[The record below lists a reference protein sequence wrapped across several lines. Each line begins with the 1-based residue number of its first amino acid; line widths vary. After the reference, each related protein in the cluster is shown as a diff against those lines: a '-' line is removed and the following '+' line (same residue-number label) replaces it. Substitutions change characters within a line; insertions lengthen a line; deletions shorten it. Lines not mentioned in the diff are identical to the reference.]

1 MNVRLY
7 PKLAVSSMKKNGRL
21 YFPYILT
28 CIGMVMMFYI
38 IHSLSYSP
46 LIRQM
51 RGGSNVEV
59 VLTLGKF
66 VIAVFALIF
75 LTYTNSFLV
84 RRRNK
89 EFGLYNV
96 LGMGKR
102 GIMHIIVWES
112 LIVAVVGIV
121 TGLVLGIAF
130 SKFAELGLLNTIK
143 ADIDYRFTISPE
155 AISFTLQIFTV
166 IFFLLLIKSLIQ
178 VGRSNPLDLM
188 RSENVGEKPP
198 KANWLL
204 AVLGVVILGVAY
216 YMAVSIKSPLEAM
229 TLFFVAVILVIIATY
244 MMFCSASVVV
254 CRVLQKNKRYYYK
267 KNHFV
272 SVSSMAYRMKR
283 NGAGLASICILSTMV
298 LVMLSSTTS
307 LYIGVED
314 TLRSRYPMENQIEV
328 NINRLEDLDESRLSL
343 IRAEYE
349 KVFTDHGIA
358 PEKTL
363 EYRYAYIL
371 GRANGNA
378 IEPFSNRETGL
389 MFTYETTREI
399 FLISVEEYNM
409 VMGTDY
415 IVEPGQALIYPM
427 GCEFSDSTISIGN
440 LHLDV
445 VGRTKKSMLSSSAMV
460 SIVPVIMVVISDYEE
475 LVPLATMVDTHN
487 EPILTLKWYYG
498 YNIDVNE
505 EKCAAIFNEQK
516 SAINNTF
523 LNTEMGFVYS
533 ASRAAAEREDFYST
547 FGGLFFLG
555 IILSIVFIFAAVLII
570 YYKQIS
576 EGYED
581 QSRFDIMQ
589 KVGMT
594 KEDIKKSIN
603 SQVLTVFFAP
613 LLFAGLHLA
622 FAFPLVWKILQLFM
636 LQDLT
641 LVIIVTIISFIIFGI
656 FYALVYKATAH
667 SYYRIVSGANGYLV
681 ND

>member
-28 CIGMVMMFYI
+28 CIGVVMMFYI

-112 LIVAVVGIV
+112 LIVAVVGIAA
-121 TGLVLGIAF
+121 GLVLGIAF

-229 TLFFVAVILVIIATY
+229 TLF
-244 MMFCSASVVV
+244 SW
-254 CRVLQKNKRYYYK
+254 Q
-267 KNHFV
+267 
-272 SVSSMAYRMKR
+272 SS
-283 NGAGLASICILSTMV
+283 
-298 LVMLSSTTS
+298 
-307 LYIGVED
+307 
-314 TLRSRYPMENQIEV
+314 
-328 NINRLEDLDESRLSL
+328 
-343 IRAEYE
+343 
-349 KVFTDHGIA
+349 
-358 PEKTL
+358 
-363 EYRYAYIL
+363 
-371 GRANGNA
+371 
-378 IEPFSNRETGL
+378 
-389 MFTYETTREI
+389 
-399 FLISVEEYNM
+399 
-409 VMGTDY
+409 
-415 IVEPGQALIYPM
+415 
-427 GCEFSDSTISIGN
+427 
-440 LHLDV
+440 
-445 VGRTKKSMLSSSAMV
+445 
-460 SIVPVIMVVISDYEE
+460 
-475 LVPLATMVDTHN
+475 
-487 EPILTLKWYYG
+487 
-498 YNIDVNE
+498 
-505 EKCAAIFNEQK
+505 
-516 SAINNTF
+516 
-523 LNTEMGFVYS
+523 
-533 ASRAAAEREDFYST
+533 
-547 FGGLFFLG
+547 
-555 IILSIVFIFAAVLII
+555 
-570 YYKQIS
+570 
-576 EGYED
+576 
-581 QSRFDIMQ
+581 
-589 KVGMT
+589 
-594 KEDIKKSIN
+594 
-603 SQVLTVFFAP
+603 
-613 LLFAGLHLA
+613 
-622 FAFPLVWKILQLFM
+622 
-636 LQDLT
+636 
-641 LVIIVTIISFIIFGI
+641 
-656 FYALVYKATAH
+656 
-667 SYYRIVSGANGYLV
+667 
-681 ND
+681 